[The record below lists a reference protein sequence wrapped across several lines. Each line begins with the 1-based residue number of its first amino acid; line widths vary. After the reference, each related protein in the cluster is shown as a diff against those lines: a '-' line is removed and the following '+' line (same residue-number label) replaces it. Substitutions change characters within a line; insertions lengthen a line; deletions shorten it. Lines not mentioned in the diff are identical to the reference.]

1 MNHVNLNTAT
11 DAVREVILS
20 FKANGT
26 VFELDGR
33 PIACLI
39 PPPTQPDDAPEW
51 TVAKN
56 ARRFYLI
63 DKEIDGTIALEEE
76 LELQILEVQYDQ
88 FMDRV
93 APLPLEHA
101 RRLPQELVE
110 KSRSAGTE
118 RAAPSGTIPSAS
130 QPRAL

>member
-63 DKEIDGTIALEEE
+63 DKEIDGTIAIEESVE
-76 LELQILEVQYDQ
+76 LEKLQEQMGRWL
-88 FMDRV
+88 DRV
-93 APLPLEHA
+93 APLPMEHA
-101 RRLPQELVE
+101 RKLHRELLE
-110 KSRSAGTE
+110 LANQK
-118 RAAPSGTIPSAS
+118 AATTTP
-130 QPRAL
+130 